1 MFLEYQKTELKHT
14 ENFNTIYNGLKNGL
28 LLLAYKTPIRTARD
42 FAFAG
47 IIECGDGLFRWR
59 HYGSSAENATKKDL
73 RFLFAEIFDDC
84 DYFTLVDANTY
95 SAQACAYYEAELKR
109 KFEERSRK

>member
-1 MFLEYQKTELKHT
+1 MFLEYQKTELKRT

-59 HYGSSAENATKKDL
+59 HYGSSAENATKKGL

-84 DYFTLVDANTY
+84 KFFALVDSETF
-95 SAQACAYYEAELKR
+95 SAQTCAYYDAELEKR
-109 KFEERSRK
+109 RREYE